1 MAAGGTLVTMVVRL
15 MTDSKQLEAGVASA
29 ATRIGALQT
38 KMLALGKKLTK
49 GLTLPILAVGA
60 GSVAAFSSFDDAMTS
75 SLAIMGDVS
84 DTMRNDMAQAAR
96 EVGKST
102 TFSATE
108 AAKAY
113 FYLASAGLDA
123 AQSIGAMPLVA
134 KFAQAGNF
142 DLALATD
149 LLTDAQ
155 SALGLT
161 VDDTAQNIENMTR
174 VSDVLVKAN
183 TLANASVEQFS
194 ESLTTRAGAALRLLN
209 KDMEEGVA
217 VLAVFADQGV
227 KGAEAGTRL
236 DIVLR
241 DLQRASITNR
251 EEWDRLG
258 VSVYDATGTML
269 PLADIVQQMEGLLGN
284 MSDEQKRA
292 TLMQMGFTD
301 RSVAATTALLGTS
314 EQIRRYEAGLRS
326 AGGLTEEVAQKQ
338 LKSFRSQMI
347 LAKDKLVDA
356 GIAIGQVLAPKIQA
370 LVTWISKAA
379 SWFANLSPK
388 IQNTVIAIAG
398 IAAAIGPVLVIG
410 SKLISTVRKISSAIS
425 VVGALAPKVV
435 GWFSSIGNS
444 ISMAAGKGARAA
456 GDFRSLGKLTS
467 DMGANAGTATGSS
480 LSLAGGLGILG
491 GAAITCGVAV
501 WKLYDNQRKWEAECK
516 KNLIESRSLATELEG
531 LKEATANCTL
541 GSDEWS
547 QAMDRQAE
555 AAQALIDKT
564 EAIATQT
571 DAAGRAID
579 INTSAL
585 KMLAGAYSEASQS
598 AKLLTAEKAE
608 EPETLGRSIALNQQA
623 TATII
628 EQQAAYV
635 KLQDELA
642 RKKAKGEEV
651 TIAEMKQLDTLGA
664 KIRES
669 QQDQSL
675 SYEKM
680 TESVKA
686 YGDRL
691 KTEGLAVSTS
701 ADIGS
706 MLTLLSDARP
716 EVKKLGLDMLQQIV
730 DAEAEKNPAIKANM
744 QSIMDNVR
752 TRIEQLPAGDRT
764 AAKMREILTEEINAH
779 GPITGEM
786 ATILNDMSG
795 IISGADLSWAARAM
809 MGTLGGG
816 ISNAAGRVYET
827 ARSVVRN
834 LQDIFS
840 GAPRSPGGGH
850 PTRHGG
856 SQIHTTGDYFLS
868 AGEGVVS
875 EAGMRRLSDQDFA
888 RINRGLLPKT
898 DITQTIDT
906 VQIVLP
912 NVRTRR
918 DADEINR
925 ELMMVGRRSNHLRR
939 VMPCS

>member
-15 MTDSKQLEAGVASA
+15 TVDSKQLEAGVASA

-113 FYLASAGLDA
+113 YYLASAGLDA

-425 VVGALAPKVV
+425 VVGALVPKVG

-623 TATII
+623 TATIS
-628 EQQAAYV
+628 EQQAAYA
-635 KLQDELA
+635 KLQNELA
-642 RKKAKGEEV
+642 RKQAMGEKLAL
-651 TIAEMKQLDTLGA
+651 AEALQLAALA
-664 KIRES
+664 QKIRRF

>member
-15 MTDSKQLEAGVASA
+15 TTDSKQLEAGVASA

-75 SLAIMGDVS
+75 SLAIMDNVS

-388 IQNTVIAIAG
+388 VQNTVIAIAG

-425 VVGALAPKVV
+425 VVGALVPKVG

-444 ISMAAGKGARAA
+444 ISMAAGKSARAA
-456 GDFRSLGKLTS
+456 GDFRSLGKVTS

-491 GAAITCGVAV
+491 GAAIACGVAA
-501 WKLYDNQRKWEAECK
+501 WR
-516 KNLIESRSLATELEG
+516 
-531 LKEATANCTL
+531 
-541 GSDEWS
+541 
-547 QAMDRQAE
+547 
-555 AAQALIDKT
+555 
-564 EAIATQT
+564 
-571 DAAGRAID
+571 
-579 INTSAL
+579 
-585 KMLAGAYSEASQS
+585 
-598 AKLLTAEKAE
+598 
-608 EPETLGRSIALNQQA
+608 
-623 TATII
+623 
-628 EQQAAYV
+628 
-635 KLQDELA
+635 
-642 RKKAKGEEV
+642 
-651 TIAEMKQLDTLGA
+651 
-664 KIRES
+664 
-669 QQDQSL
+669 
-675 SYEKM
+675 
-680 TESVKA
+680 
-686 YGDRL
+686 
-691 KTEGLAVSTS
+691 
-701 ADIGS
+701 
-706 MLTLLSDARP
+706 
-716 EVKKLGLDMLQQIV
+716 
-730 DAEAEKNPAIKANM
+730 
-744 QSIMDNVR
+744 
-752 TRIEQLPAGDRT
+752 
-764 AAKMREILTEEINAH
+764 
-779 GPITGEM
+779 
-786 ATILNDMSG
+786 
-795 IISGADLSWAARAM
+795 SWAAP
-809 MGTLGGG
+809 GKTV
-816 ISNAAGRVYET
+816 NAAANAT
-827 ARSVVRN
+827 
-834 LQDIFS
+834 
-840 GAPRSPGGGH
+840 H
-850 PTRHGG
+850 P
-856 SQIHTTGDYFLS
+856 
-868 AGEGVVS
+868 
-875 EAGMRRLSDQDFA
+875 
-888 RINRGLLPKT
+888 
-898 DITQTIDT
+898 
-906 VQIVLP
+906 
-912 NVRTRR
+912 
-918 DADEINR
+918 
-925 ELMMVGRRSNHLRR
+925 
-939 VMPCS
+939 

>member
-1 MAAGGTLVTMVVRL
+1 MVVRL

-113 FYLASAGLDA
+113 YYLASAGLDA

-425 VVGALAPKVV
+425 VVGALVPKVG

-623 TATII
+623 TATIS

-635 KLQDELA
+635 KLQNELA
-642 RKKAKGEEV
+642 RKQAMGEKLAL
-651 TIAEMKQLDTLGA
+651 AEALQLAALA
-664 KIRES
+664 QKIRRF

>member
-425 VVGALAPKVV
+425 VVGALVPKVG

-608 EPETLGRSIALNQQA
+608 ESETLGKSIALNQQA
-623 TATII
+623 TATIS
-628 EQQAAYV
+628 EQQAAYA
-635 KLQDELA
+635 KLQNELA
-642 RKKAKGEEV
+642 RKQAMGEKLAL
-651 TIAEMKQLDTLGA
+651 AEALQLAALA
-664 KIRES
+664 QKIRRF

-834 LQDIFS
+834 LQNIFS
-840 GAPRSPGGGH
+840 DAPRSPGGGH

>member
-15 MTDSKQLEAGVASA
+15 TTDSKQLEAGVASA

-388 IQNTVIAIAG
+388 TQNTVIAIAG

-425 VVGALAPKVV
+425 VVGALVPKVG

-623 TATII
+623 TATIS
-628 EQQAAYV
+628 EQQAAYA
-635 KLQDELA
+635 KLQNELA
-642 RKKAKGEEV
+642 RKQAMGEKLAL
-651 TIAEMKQLDTLGA
+651 AEALQLAALA
-664 KIRES
+664 QKIRRF

-795 IISGADLSWAARAM
+795 IISGTDLSWAARAM

-856 SQIHTTGDYFLS
+856 SQIHTTGDYFLR

>member
-15 MTDSKQLEAGVASA
+15 TTDSKQLEAGVASA

-425 VVGALAPKVV
+425 VVGALVPKVG

-608 EPETLGRSIALNQQA
+608 ESETLGKGIALNQQA
-623 TATII
+623 TATIS
-628 EQQAAYV
+628 EQQAAYA
-635 KLQDELA
+635 KLQNELA
-642 RKKAKGEEV
+642 RKQAMGEKLAL
-651 TIAEMKQLDTLGA
+651 AEALQLAELA
-664 KIRES
+664 QKIRRF

>member
-15 MTDSKQLEAGVASA
+15 TVDSKQLEAGVASA

-60 GSVAAFSSFDDAMTS
+60 GSVVAFSSFDDAMTS

-356 GIAIGQVLAPKIQA
+356 GIAIGQVLAPKIQT

-388 IQNTVIAIAG
+388 VQNTVIAIAG

-425 VVGALAPKVV
+425 VVGALVPKVV
-435 GWFSSIGNS
+435 GWFSSIGTS

-598 AKLLTAEKAE
+598 AKLLTAEKAK
-608 EPETLGRSIALNQQA
+608 EPETLGKSIALNQQA
-623 TATII
+623 TATIS

-635 KLQDELA
+635 KLQNELA
-642 RKKAKGEEV
+642 RKQAMGEKLTV
-651 TIAEMKQLDTLGA
+651 AEALQLAALA
-664 KIRES
+664 QKIRRF

-795 IISGADLSWAARAM
+795 IISGTDLSWAARAM

-834 LQDIFS
+834 LQNIFS
-840 GAPRSPGGGH
+840 DAPRSPGGGH

>member
-113 FYLASAGLDA
+113 YYLASAGLDA

-425 VVGALAPKVV
+425 VVGALVPKVG

-623 TATII
+623 TATIS

-635 KLQDELA
+635 KLQNELA
-642 RKKAKGEEV
+642 RKQAMGEKLAL
-651 TIAEMKQLDTLGA
+651 AEALQLAALA
-664 KIRES
+664 QKIRRF